1 MSTALERELV
11 LSKRLS
17 IMKGVHVMNININ
30 DIELIGLY
38 DHVELHVGQFTL
50 PIDAG
55 CLNEERTAF
64 RKEALAYI
72 GEMLRFPPHLSDKM
86 RNAVVEGFI
95 KNFCLYRY

>member
-1 MSTALERELV
+1 MR
-11 LSKRLS
+11 
-17 IMKGVHVMNININ
+17 IDINN
-30 DIELIGLY
+30 IELIGLY

-55 CLNEERTAF
+55 CLNKERTAF

-72 GEMLRFPPHLSDKM
+72 QEMLRFPHLSDKM

-95 KNFCLYRY
+95 KNFCLYRYN